1 LEFLATESTG
11 VELICSLDIQ
21 QRKYLL
27 HVLDARKWLRSRS
40 QMLLRGS
47 TVVGFPFQEIGAE
60 CIIIM
65 CLMVKYSIGDQL
77 DEMYGHYSPLQ
88 VPPKGLKS
96 LLCNN
101 PKDIHFCLIELF
113 KV

>member
-1 LEFLATESTG
+1 MDETG
-11 VELICSLDIQ
+11 VELICSLNIQ

-27 HVLDARKWLRSRS
+27 HVLHARKWLRSRS
-40 QMLLRGS
+40 QTLLRGS
-47 TVVGFPFQEIGAE
+47 TVVGFPFQETGAE
-60 CIIIM
+60 CIIM
-65 CLMVKYSIGDQL
+65 CLIVKYSIGDQS

-88 VPPKGLKS
+88 VPPKGFKS

>member
-1 LEFLATESTG
+1 MDETG

-27 HVLDARKWLRSRS
+27 HVLHARKWLRSRS

-47 TVVGFPFQEIGAE
+47 MVVGFPFQETGAE
-60 CIIIM
+60 CIIL
-65 CLMVKYSIGDQL
+65 CLMVKYSIGFQS

-88 VPPKGLKS
+88 VPPRGLKS

-101 PKDIHFCLIELF
+101 PEDIRFCLIELF

>member
-1 LEFLATESTG
+1 MDETG
-11 VELICSLDIQ
+11 VEFICSLDIQ

-27 HVLDARKWLRSRS
+27 HVLHARKWLRSRS

-47 TVVGFPFQEIGAE
+47 MVVGFPFQETGAE
-60 CIIIM
+60 CIIL
-65 CLMVKYSIGDQL
+65 CLMVKYSIGFQS

-88 VPPKGLKS
+88 VPPRGLKS

-101 PKDIHFCLIELF
+101 PEDIRFCLIELF

>member
-1 LEFLATESTG
+1 MIWYVCMDETG
-11 VELICSLDIQ
+11 VELICSLNIQ

-27 HVLDARKWLRSRS
+27 HVLHARKWLRSRS
-40 QMLLRGS
+40 QTLLRGS
-47 TVVGFPFQEIGAE
+47 TVVGFPFQETGAE
-60 CIIIM
+60 CIIM
-65 CLMVKYSIGDQL
+65 CLIVKYSIGDQS

-88 VPPKGLKS
+88 VPPKGFKS

>member
-1 LEFLATESTG
+1 MEETG

-27 HVLDARKWLRSRS
+27 HVLHARKWLRSRS
-40 QMLLRGS
+40 QTLLRGS
-47 TVVGFPFQEIGAE
+47 TVVGFPFQETGAE
-60 CIIIM
+60 CIIM
-65 CLMVKYSIGDQL
+65 CLMVKYSIGDQS
-77 DEMYGHYSPLQ
+77 DEMYGHYSPLL

-101 PKDIHFCLIELF
+101 PKDICFCLIELF
-113 KV
+113 KVEMSQY